1 MKKINVKS
9 FEYERDFIEVYSKEN
24 PTGQI
29 NLLVDWR
36 QHQININ
43 LLSLIYES
51 CQSNIFRFS
60 AVINNKKLKSCL

>member
-43 LLSLIYES
+43 PKFISQIKLIANEQYS
-51 CQSNIFRFS
+51 DLDHFI
-60 AVINNKKLKSCL
+60 L